1 LVAAQNDLMALAA
14 RKVFQSVSDLSERDR
29 WMALPFIGVDGL
41 PKTGQAW
48 VRDGLMTA
56 TVIMPP
62 CAGHALTLM
71 MDGLAKQKPI
81 PKKCGSPTQPSPPLD
96 QLQPANTSPE

>member
-1 LVAAQNDLMALAA
+1 
-14 RKVFQSVSDLSERDR
+14 
-29 WMALPFIGVDGL
+29 L

-71 MDGLAKQKPI
+71 IDALAKQKPI
-81 PKKCGSPTQPSPPLD
+81 PEKSWLPPESLPPLD
-96 QLQPANTSPE
+96 HLQPAKTLPE